1 MQWSGIWILSV
12 LSKFPKLGIIEI
24 YIVTSKVKH
33 CEDISRQRFTDI
45 IHKSFVRMKRASL
58 RWSDLFL
65 GLYKAISHLNAH
77 CISQAHHQ
85 QHHQQQ
91 RHCHH
96 CQYSNND
103 HRKISTTHIIPIVT
117 MILIIIFFL

>member
-1 MQWSGIWILSV
+1 MH
-12 LSKFPKLGIIEI
+12 
-24 YIVTSKVKH
+24 VTSKVKH
-33 CEDISRQRFTDI
+33 CEDISRQPFTD
-45 IHKSFVRMKRASL
+45 KKKKLRMKRASL

-85 QHHQQQ
+85 QHRQQQ

-96 CQYSNND
+96 CQYSSNNLCE
-103 HRKISTTHIIPIVT
+103 IINTSIIAIVT
-117 MILIIIFFL
+117 TF